1 MNTKKLLFTLA
12 ITGSVMLLTTPLFAD
27 TGGESSIVVD
37 EDSLFGEPADGES
50 AEGAGTSLED
60 SLFGEADDSDT
71 ASQLIPSEA
80 TGAPFIEEISSA
92 TGSESSLLVTESVQ
106 IGGRYALGGQ
116 STWGWDDPSAF
127 FDNLAT
133 PDTDSASVNLS
144 TTLYFDAR
152 PTDDFRVFG
161 KTSISYPF
169 DDEGGTRAFDD
180 VFHVDELFSDFNW
193 KEMLFFRGGK
203 HTLNWGVGYFFS
215 PADLLNVTE
224 IDPEDPEAER
234 EGPVSLKAHWPWD
247 VHNAYLYLIANDIEA
262 WDEIGIAGKAEL
274 VFGST
279 ELGVGGLY
287 LKNTAPSGML
297 TVSVP
302 IWDIDFFGEAVV
314 RYGSDRTFVEE
325 SDTSPTGVEAATYDD
340 ELFYHAT
347 AGLSFI
353 YAFDEVDSSVRF
365 SGQYLYNGEGYSDLA
380 VLKDNPLGVGA
391 LVGSGE
397 ISFTDLMNT
406 GRHYAAANV
415 GWAGIFDSDF
425 SLQAFWLHNFSD
437 MSGYVSPSLSVTLF
451 DQVSLSVSAP
461 YRYGDEGDEYS
472 PAGDGLSLRLSTS
485 LGGGSF

>member
-1 MNTKKLLFTLA
+1 MNAKKLLLALA
-12 ITGSVMLLTTPLFAD
+12 ITGSAMLLTTPLFAE
-27 TGGESSIVVD
+27 TGGESSIIVD
-37 EDSLFGEPADGES
+37 EDALFGEPAVGEP
-50 AEGAGTSLED
+50 AVGTGTSLED
-60 SLFGEADDSDT
+60 DLFGEADENNT
-71 ASQLIPSEA
+71 AALVTPSEA
-80 TGAPFIEEISSA
+80 AGAGFIEEVSSV
-92 TGSESSLLVTESVQ
+92 TGFDSSLLVTESVQ
-106 IGGRYALGGQ
+106 IGGRYALGAQ
-116 STWGWDDPSAF
+116 STWGWNDPSTF
-127 FDNLAT
+127 FENLST
-133 PDTDSASVNLS
+133 PDTDAASVDLS
-144 TTLYFDAR
+144 TTLYLDAR

-193 KEMLFFRGGK
+193 NETLFFRGGK

-224 IDPEDPEAER
+224 IDPEDPEADR
-234 EGPVSLKAHWPWD
+234 EGPVSLKAQWPWD
-247 VHNAYLYLIANDIEA
+247 AHNFYLYLIANDIEA

-274 VFGST
+274 VFGSM

-287 LKNTAPSGML
+287 LKDTAPSGML

-302 IWDIDFFGEAVV
+302 IWDIDFFGEAVI

-325 SDTSPTGVEAATYDD
+325 SDTAPSGVVAATYED

-347 AGLSFI
+347 AGMSFI
-353 YAFDEVDSSVRF
+353 YAFDEVESSVRF

-380 VLKDNPLGVGA
+380 VLKDNPLGIGA
-391 LVGSGE
+391 LLGAGE

-406 GRHYAAANV
+406 GRHYAAANA
-415 GWAGIFDSDF
+415 GWAGIFGSDF
-425 SLQAFWLHNFSD
+425 SLHAFWLHNFSD

-451 DQVSLSVSAP
+451 DQVSLSISTP
-461 YRYGDEGDEYS
+461 YRYGDEGGEYS
-472 PAGDGLSLRLSTS
+472 PTGDGVSVRLSTS

>member
-1 MNTKKLLFTLA
+1 
-12 ITGSVMLLTTPLFAD
+12 MLLTTPLFAD
-27 TGGESSIVVD
+27 TDGESSIVVD
-37 EDSLFGEPADGES
+37 EDALFGDDASGETADGT
-50 AEGAGTSLED
+50 GASLED
-60 SLFGEADDSDT
+60 SLFGEADDSET

-92 TGSESSLLVTESVQ
+92 TGVESSLLVTESVQ

-116 STWGWDDPSAF
+116 STWSWDDPSEF
-127 FDNLAT
+127 FDNLST
-133 PDTDSASVNLS
+133 PDTDSASVDLS

-152 PTDDFRVFG
+152 PTDDLRVFG

-169 DDEGGTRAFDD
+169 DDEGGTRAFDE

-193 KEMLFFRGGK
+193 NETLFFRGGK

-302 IWDIDFFGEAVV
+302 IWDIDFFGEAVML
-314 RYGSDRTFVEE
+314 YGSDRRFVEE
-325 SDTSPTGVEAATYDD
+325 SETAPSGVVVATYKDK
-340 ELFYHAT
+340 LFYHAT

-380 VLKDNPLGVGA
+380 VLKDNSDAVNA
-391 LVGSGE
+391 LLFTGE
-397 ISFTDLMNT
+397 LSRTDLMNT
-406 GRHYAAANV
+406 GRHHAAANA
-415 GWAGIFDSDF
+415 GWNGIFGSDF
-425 SLQAFWLHNFSD
+425 SLQAFWLHDFSN

-451 DQVSLSVSAP
+451 DRVSLSVSTP
-461 YRYGDEGDEYS
+461 YRYSDKDDEES
-472 PAGDGLSLRLSTS
+472 PAGDGLSLRLSTN